1 MIMRLFPGLLLALV
15 LLLAGCGSESPDEQA
30 DDPTPTETPTVT
42 ETPTDTPTD
51 TPSSTLAENDLV
63 ALVSESD
70 VGGEVSP
77 EAVPLDNPT
86 AIADFS
92 AQFDNERMGASIST
106 ALAATPV
113 PDGLTVVGAV
123 VAIGCEPP
131 TEVEIETGPEGVRIS
146 AAPVKSDQQCLVPV
160 TTVALVAV
168 AAG

>member
-1 MIMRLFPGLLLALV
+1 MTMRLFPGLFLALV
-15 LLLAGCGSESPDEQA
+15 LLLAGCGSESPDERA
-30 DDPTPTETPTVT
+30 DDPSPDDTTSSTSDPSETPA
-42 ETPTDTPTD
+42 DQ
-51 TPSSTLAENDLV
+51 LAENDVV

-70 VGGEVSP
+70 VGGEVAP
-77 EAVPLDNPT
+77 EAVPLDTPT

-92 AQFDNERMGASIST
+92 AQFENERMGASISA
-106 ALAATPV
+106 ALAATEV
-113 PDGLTVVGAV
+113 PDDLTVVGAV

-131 TEVEIETGPEGVRIS
+131 TEVEIETGPEGVLIS

>member
-1 MIMRLFPGLLLALV
+1 MRLFAGLLLVLG
-15 LLLAGCGSESPDEQA
+15 LLLAGCGSGSPDDLGYGPAPEETA
-30 DDPTPTETPTVT
+30 SSSSEPTETPSATV
-42 ETPTDTPTD
+42 
-51 TPSSTLAENDLV
+51 AENDLL

-77 EAVPLDNPT
+77 EAVPLDSPT

-92 AQFDNERMGASIST
+92 AQFDDERMGASIST

>member
-1 MIMRLFPGLLLALV
+1 MTMRLFPALILTLV

-30 DDPTPTETPTVT
+30 DDPAPEETTSRSVDPLV
-42 ETPTDTPTD
+42 
-51 TPSSTLAENDLV
+51 ENDVV

-77 EAVPLDNPT
+77 EAAPLDTPT

-92 AQFDNERMGASIST
+92 AQFENGRMGASISA

-123 VAIGCEPP
+123 VAIGCEAP